1 MIRNNH
7 DAGIKRTVVYWHKL
21 SKMKI
26 YADPRGGRGGE
37 VLPYNHYL
45 YGYPFQRRFLEQGI
59 IFQTHES
66 YSFVSNHLKL
76 FKDRLLLKIRFN
88 ALTSKLLYS
97 CCTLCFSVQG
107 GRILARATSADS
119 AILDK

>member
-26 YADPRGGRGGE
+26 YADPGGGGE

-45 YGYPFQRRFLEQGI
+45 YGYVPPNGVVI
-59 IFQTHES
+59 M
-66 YSFVSNHLKL
+66 
-76 FKDRLLLKIRFN
+76 
-88 ALTSKLLYS
+88 KLL
-97 CCTLCFSVQG
+97 
-107 GRILARATSADS
+107 I
-119 AILDK
+119 